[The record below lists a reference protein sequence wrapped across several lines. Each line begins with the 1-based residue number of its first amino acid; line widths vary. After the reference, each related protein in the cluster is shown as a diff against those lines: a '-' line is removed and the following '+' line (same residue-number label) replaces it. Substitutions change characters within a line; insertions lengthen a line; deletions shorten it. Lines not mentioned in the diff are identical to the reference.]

1 VLARPLASA
10 TAILL
15 GLLAGGLLLIRVVL
29 VPFWRGMPPAEFRTW
44 FAAHSGRLRRVMM
57 PLAAGAAAAASAR
70 AALDVA
76 TGEGVRPGSAV
87 AAGAAVGVI
96 AVTVA
101 VNGPANRR
109 FESGGL
115 GDEQTVALLRRW
127 ARWHDV
133 RVVLGLVGA
142 VAAVRALGSGGR

>member
-44 FAAHSGRLRRVMM
+44 FAAHAGRLRRVMM
-57 PLAAGAAAAASAR
+57 PLAAGSAAAASAR
-70 AALDVA
+70 AAVDVA
-76 TGEGVRPGSAV
+76 TGEGVRPSSAV

-101 VNGPANRR
+101 VNGPPTAGSSRAGSETSR
-109 FESGGL
+109 PWRSSGAGCA
-115 GDEQTVALLRRW
+115 GTT
-127 ARWHDV
+127 
-133 RVVLGLVGA
+133 
-142 VAAVRALGSGGR
+142 